1 MTMNRHLNLA
11 AAALLIALGGAA
23 KADIL
28 TAGPVYAGTA
38 QSGGRVFCWL
48 FNTGTGDVTIPTRQI
63 FNSLKD
69 SVALVGDTCGVS
81 LASGRS
87 CGYFANAGTGTYT
100 CRAIA
105 EGVEPMVS
113 GTLQIYT
120 AASTDQL
127 LVTVPMSK

>member
-1 MTMNRHLNLA
+1 MIMNRHLNLA

-63 FNSLKD
+63 FNNLKG
-69 SVALVGDTCGVS
+69 SVALASDTCGVS
-81 LASGRS
+81 LAPGRS
-87 CGYFANAGTGTYT
+87 CNYFANAGTGTYT
-100 CRAIA
+100 CRAIT
-105 EGVEPMVS
+105 EGVEPMLS

-120 AASTDQL
+120 AVSTDQL

>member
-63 FNSLKD
+63 FNSLKG
-69 SVALVGDTCGVS
+69 SIAPVSDTCGSS

-100 CRAIA
+100 CRAIT
-105 EGVEPMVS
+105 EGVEPMIS

>member
-1 MTMNRHLNLA
+1 MIMNRRLTVI

-23 KADIL
+23 RADIL

-48 FNTGTGDVTIPTRQI
+48 FNTGTGAVTIPTRQI
-63 FNSLKD
+63 FNNLKD
-69 SVALVGDTCGVS
+69 SVKLAGDTCGS
-81 LASGRS
+81 PLESGRS

-127 LVTVPMSK
+127 LLTVPMSK